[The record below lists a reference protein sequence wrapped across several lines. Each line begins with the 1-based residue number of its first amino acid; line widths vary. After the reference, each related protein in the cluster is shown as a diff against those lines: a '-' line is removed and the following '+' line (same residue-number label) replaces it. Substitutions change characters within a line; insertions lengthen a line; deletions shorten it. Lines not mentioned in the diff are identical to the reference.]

1 MVLSSGSTLPS
12 RSLRIGSYGG
22 PCKQSQQRVNTCV
35 CGLARE
41 PRPQWCSGT
50 CGRSAQSSGCLR
62 RMRTSCAYEHFFEKF
77 CLNLNLASTLPHGE
91 HTFCELV
98 IDGLAHVCE
107 GLAGRDGACAM
118 FITPTCANPAN
129 STLTCVAIARKLTV
143 SVTTP
148 QPFSTF
154 TSLFLYQSASFP
166 PPSPMN

>member
-62 RMRTSCAYEHFFEKF
+62 RMRTSCPYEHFFGYFLLE
-77 CLNLNLASTLPHGE
+77 LELGLHYHGE
-91 HTFCELV
+91 QHL
-98 IDGLAHVCE
+98 LR
-107 GLAGRDGACAM
+107 AGDRRPCSLLRGPGGQRRCLCNVHHSDLC
-118 FITPTCANPAN
+118 
-129 STLTCVAIARKLTV
+129 
-143 SVTTP
+143 
-148 QPFSTF
+148 QPGQLYSHLCSNRSKADCFST
-154 TSLFLYQSASFP
+154 SLSLSTNRQVFHHHP
-166 PPSPMN
+166 R